1 MACILKAP
9 SESGKGVVVFTTQER
24 DHLIKPE
31 PVMRDKIGEL
41 KGRWVVGLHH
51 NWHDHQFAYDDL
63 FDFSMAGEGDLVER
77 SGRDFPLITLDACNF
92 VPAVFAEQRGDRFW
106 DVLYVARPVFFKGFP
121 EFFTSVRQ
129 LYDAGQR
136 LRVLCICPMPPYRKE
151 DEATTLY
158 DVRELYEEVFGA
170 GERRS
175 FTLLTLDFDYPFPLD
190 LETLAHFY
198 RSSKVFVHF
207 APGERRCRV
216 AAYAWVTG
224 IPVVAM
230 ESVGSLLPAELRRP
244 PLFYEAESYHSF
256 PDRIV
261 EAVNGSG
268 GSLAA
273 ARSHFLETD
282 TRAELRRQLDE
293 RFPDAGLGSGD
304 GYALTELGT
313 RLGRHH
319 GLAPG
324 PNQVPALLTS
334 FVDLLTDE
342 DGVQAA
348 VERSEDPESALAGG
362 LATQENSVRGLR
374 SRRGPLR
381 GIARLVGR
389 QR

>member
-1 MACILKAP
+1 MACILRAP
-9 SESGKGVVVFTTQER
+9 QTQGKGVVVFTTQER
-24 DHLIKPE
+24 DQVLKREPE
-31 PVMRDKIGEL
+31 VEQAVRGL
-41 KGRWVVGLHH
+41 KDRWVVGLHH
-51 NWHDHQFAYDDL
+51 NWHDHQFEYNNL
-63 FDFSMAGEGDLVER
+63 FDFSMAGEGDLVEC

-92 VPAVFAEQRGDRFW
+92 VPAAFAEEAGDRFW

-121 EFFTSVRQ
+121 EFFSSMRQ

-136 LRVLCICPMPPYRKE
+136 LRVLCICSMPPYRKE
-151 DEATTLY
+151 DEETTLY
-158 DVRELYEEVFGA
+158 NVRELYEELFGA
-170 GERRS
+170 EERKS

-230 ESVGSLLPAELRRP
+230 EPVGSLLPAELRGP
-244 PLFYEAESYHSF
+244 PLFYEAESYDSF

-261 EAVNGSG
+261 EAVNATPGS
-268 GSLAA
+268 AA
-273 ARSHFLETD
+273 EARKHFLETD

-293 RFPDAGLGSGD
+293 QFPDAGLRSDD
-304 GYALTELGT
+304 GYALAELGI

-324 PNQVPALLTS
+324 PNQVPASLAS
-334 FVDLLTDE
+334 FVGLLTDE
-342 DGVQAA
+342 IRVRTALEVSD
-348 VERSEDPESALAGG
+348 DPESALVDVEVAQG
-362 LATQENSVRGLR
+362 NSVGRLRGL
-374 SRRGPLR
+374 RGPLR
-381 GIARLVGR
+381 GVARLVGR
-389 QR
+389 QW